1 MTPLLAA
8 LILSGVP
15 PQILNNADYIVIDVH
30 SREVLASN
38 WEDASKPI
46 PVGSL
51 VKPFTALAHG
61 APFPAGFEKALAESS
76 NPYFLDLARETSAE
90 ALGVVAQK
98 YSIPSP
104 ALDSAETRV
113 GLGKGWQI
121 PPLALLRA
129 YAEMSQRSGEPAVA
143 AILRGLAEGAR
154 SGTSSAIGAGVLA
167 KTGTAPCVEKRHH
180 AGDGFS
186 LVLDPTESPRIALL
200 VRVHNVPG
208 KEAAKTAA
216 QILRAVRSQM

>member
-1 MTPLLAA
+1 MTPLFAA
-8 LILSGVP
+8 LVLSGA
-15 PQILNNADYIVIDVH
+15 PQAADYIVIDIH
-30 SREVLASN
+30 TREVLAQH

-61 APFPAGFEKALAESS
+61 FPFPAGFEKALAESS
-76 NPYFLDLARETSAE
+76 NPYFLNLARETRSE
-90 ALGVVAQK
+90 SLRIIAQK
-98 YSIPSP
+98 YSIPTPTTDSP
-104 ALDSAETRV
+104 ETRI

-129 YAEMSQRSGEPAVA
+129 YAELSQRSGEPAVA
-143 AILRGLAEGAR
+143 AILHGLAEGAR
-154 SGTSSAIGAGVLA
+154 SGTSSAIGPGTLA
-167 KTGTAPCVEKRHH
+167 KTGTASCIEKRHH

-186 LVLDPTESPRIALL
+186 LVLEPAESPRIALL
-200 VRVHNVPG
+200 VRIHNVPG

-216 QILRAVRSQM
+216 QILHAVRSQM